1 MPSNLYSKWFTDR
14 STRHWNVLQN
24 FTCDLC
30 SWFRKPR
37 FTFGDHML
45 FFMVNHADN
54 AQTC

>member
-24 FTCDLC
+24 FTCDL
-30 SWFRKPR
+30 WFRKPR